1 MYVWYEMLLSLA
13 RAITRRTT
21 MSPATASAS
30 HQPGTRIALL
40 ALVALG
46 LGAGLSPFFFAFYD
60 TSLWVPIGLGLTV
73 VCAIVVMTRP
83 LRPGGPAVLA
93 LIGLFGL
100 GMWSLIST
108 AWAES
113 VQNAVVDGDR
123 WLLYG
128 ALLTLMLAL
137 ARSERRA
144 AVLLASAAL
153 GVSAVA
159 LSVLARLLGSDP
171 RTLFLGARLDVPVG
185 YFNGEGCLF
194 VMGFW
199 LWVAVAQSRRSLL
212 AAPAAGM
219 AALMAC
225 LALLTQSRG
234 SVVAMVGSL
243 VAVLALVPGR
253 ARRAYLLLVLAG
265 AVALV
270 APRLLEIYEHGASAG
285 SVSVGFAQ
293 AAGRTALLAALG
305 AGAAWGVLTGLWE
318 RQRAAGT
325 LAAPLRTAAAWLLA
339 IPVLAALALGVGFAT
354 RLEGDV
360 RTQWR
365 AFTHLV
371 PPPGAGGESSADSA
385 VSSRLLFAGG
395 TRYDQWRIAWRI
407 WREHPLVG
415 VGAGNYPQP
424 YYELSATGE
433 DIKQPHSIELQ
444 TLSELGLAGAL
455 LLCALLAGVGW
466 GMARSRR
473 AARRSSLARA
483 VTVAA
488 VGAFSAWLVQTSAD
502 WMHLLPGLTAIAI
515 AAVAALTMPRARL
528 REPTAQ
534 TDLTVLTSLS
544 ATGVASPPRRRGARF
559 GVRVRLGE
567 VLAGR
572 TALALGVSAVL
583 VTLVVAGASLSRQGA
598 GDLYRARA
606 AGELTSDPAAAL
618 ADANRSLEVDS
629 DDVQTYYVK
638 AAAIARLGSARG
650 TEAVLRQALAR
661 EPRNFVTWSLL
672 GDVAVRRHR
681 FALARRDYLAAHRLN
696 PRNITLQGLARDPAL
711 ALR

>member
-1 MYVWYEMLLSLA
+1 MLLPPA
-13 RAITRRTT
+13 RATTRRTT
-21 MSPATASAS
+21 MSPATVSAS

-40 ALVALG
+40 ALAALG

-60 TSLWVPIGLGLTV
+60 TSLWVPIGLGVTV
-73 VCAIVVMTRP
+73 ACAIAVMARP
-83 LRPGGPAVLA
+83 LRPGGPGALA
-93 LIGLFGL
+93 LVGVFGL
-100 GMWSLIST
+100 GIWSLGST

-144 AVLLASAAL
+144 VVLLAGAAL

-159 LSVLARLLGSDP
+159 LSVLARLLGGDP
-171 RTLFLGARLDVPVG
+171 STLFLGARLDVPVG

-199 LWVAVAQSRRSLL
+199 LWLALAQSRRALL
-212 AAPAAGM
+212 AGPAAGM

-234 SVVAMVGSL
+234 SVLAMAGSL

-265 AVALV
+265 AVAL
-270 APRLLEIYEHGASAG
+270 AGPRLLDVYEHHAPTGA
-285 SVSVGFAQ
+285 VSVGVAQ
-293 AAGRTALLAALG
+293 AAGQAALLAALG
-305 AGAAWGVLTGLWE
+305 AGAAWGLLTGLWA
-318 RQRAAGT
+318 RRRAAGRF
-325 LAAPLRTAAAWLLA
+325 AAPLRRAAAWLLA
-339 IPVLAALALGVGFAT
+339 IPVLAVLALGVGFAT
-354 RLEGDV
+354 RLESDV

-365 AFTHLV
+365 AFTHLA
-371 PPPGAGGESSADSA
+371 PPGASGESNAASA
-385 VSSRLLFAGG
+385 VSSRLLSAGG
-395 TRYDQWRIAWRI
+395 TRYDQWRIAWRL
-407 WREHPLVG
+407 WREHPLLG
-415 VGAGNYPQP
+415 VGAGNFPQP
-424 YYELSATGE
+424 YFQRRATTE
-433 DIKQPHSIELQ
+433 DVKQPHSIELQ

-466 GMARSRR
+466 GVARSRR
-473 AARRSSLARA
+473 AARRSPLARA
-483 VTVAA
+483 VMVAA

-515 AAVAALTMPRARL
+515 AAIAALTMPWARPH
-528 REPTAQ
+528 RRVAQTVPTA
-534 TDLTVLTSLS
+534 
-544 ATGVASPPRRRGARF
+544 PRGRLGARA
-559 GVRVRLGE
+559 GMRVRLE
-567 VLAGR
+567 EALSAR
-572 TALALGVSAVL
+572 AMLALGLSAVL
-583 VTLVVAGASLSRQGA
+583 VALVVTGASLTRQGA
-598 GDLYRARA
+598 GELYSARA
-606 AGELTSDPAAAL
+606 SKELIADPAAAA
-618 ADANRSLEVDS
+618 ADANRSLEIDS

-696 PRNITLQGLARDPAL
+696 PRNVTLQGLARDPAL

>member
-1 MYVWYEMLLSLA
+1 MPPP
-13 RAITRRTT
+13 RRTLGL
-21 MSPATASAS
+21 PL
-30 HQPGTRIALL
+30 GTLTL
-40 ALVALG
+40 AALG
-46 LGAGLSPFFFAFYD
+46 LGAGLSAFFYAFYD
-60 TSLWVPIGLGLTV
+60 ASLWVPIGLGLTV

-100 GMWSLIST
+100 GIWSLMST

-144 AVLLASAAL
+144 AVLLASVAL

-171 RTLFLGARLDVPVG
+171 GTLFLGARLESPVG

-199 LWVAVAQSRRSLL
+199 LWVALAQSRRSLL
-212 AAPAAGM
+212 AGPAAGM
-219 AALMAC
+219 ATLMAC
-225 LALLTQSRG
+225 LVLLTQSRG
-234 SVVAMVGSL
+234 SVLAMAGSL

-253 ARRAYLLLVLAG
+253 ARRAYLLLVPAC
-265 AVALV
+265 AVALA
-270 APRLLEIYEHGASAG
+270 APRLLEVYEHRAPTG
-285 SVSVGFAQ
+285 SVSVGVAHS
-293 AAGRTALLAALG
+293 AGHAVLLAALG
-305 AGAAWGVLTGLWE
+305 AGAAWGLLSGLWA
-318 RQRAAGT
+318 RLRSAGT
-325 LAAPLRTAAAWLLA
+325 VAAPLRRAAAWSLA
-339 IPVLAALALGVGFAT
+339 VPVIAALALGAGSAG
-354 RLEGDV
+354 RLESDG
-360 RTQWR
+360 RTQWH
-365 AFTHLV
+365 AFTHLA
-371 PPPGAGGESSADSA
+371 PPGASGESNAASV
-385 VSSRLLFAGG
+385 VSSRLLSAGG
-395 TRYDQWRIAWRI
+395 TRYDQWRIAWRL
-407 WREHPLVG
+407 WREHPLLG
-415 VGAGNYPQP
+415 VGAGNFPQP
-424 YYELSATGE
+424 YFELRATTE

-466 GMARSRR
+466 GVARSRR
-473 AARRSSLARA
+473 AARRSPLARA
-483 VTVAA
+483 VMVAA

-502 WMHLLPGLTAIAI
+502 WMHLLPGLTAIALSAI
-515 AAVAALTMPRARL
+515 AALTMPWARAHR
-528 REPTAQ
+528 RTAQ
-534 TDLTVLTSLS
+534 TVPTAPRSLL
-544 ATGVASPPRRRGARF
+544 GARA
-559 GVRVRLGE
+559 GMRVWLE
-567 VLAGR
+567 EALNGR
-572 TALALGVSAVL
+572 AMLVLGVSTVL
-583 VTLVVAGASLSRQGA
+583 VTLVVTGASLTRQGA
-598 GDLYRARA
+598 GELYSARA
-606 AGELTSDPAAAL
+606 SKELIADPAAAA
-618 ADANRSLEVDS
+618 ADANRSLEINS

-672 GDVAVRRHR
+672 GDVAVRRHKL
-681 FALARRDYLAAHRLN
+681 ALARRDYLTAHRLN
-696 PRNITLQGLARDPAL
+696 PRNATLQALARDPAL